1 MSTVERLDEAVALM
15 GLSACGVRFSD
26 LVVRYGEVVVL
37 TGPNG
42 SGKSTVSRAVVG
54 DLAVAGSARVL
65 ELNPIVDAAEL
76 KGRIGYLVK
85 DLETMGSL
93 TSRDVLD
100 ICAAVR
106 ECGTA
111 YAHELA
117 ARLGLDL
124 DQPMAELSRGQL
136 RRLGIVQALM
146 HKPEL
151 VVLDDP
157 MAELDEPAREALPP
171 VLREAA
177 ARGAAVLVTAQS
189 PAGAE
194 SYADRIVS
202 LRTRPAEE
210 PAPAAAPLFTP
221 AEMVAEPSPTPTPA
235 PAPAA
240 AEPRRRPELDPGTAD
255 LGPILAPPLRK
266 VRRHGQ
272 RCRLGSAN
280 RSRRAVREGRPPP
293 GRVSRPD
300 DH

>member
-1 MSTVERLDEAVALM
+1 
-15 GLSACGVRFSD
+15 
-26 LVVRYGEVVVL
+26 
-37 TGPNG
+37 
-42 SGKSTVSRAVVG
+42 
-54 DLAVAGSARVL
+54 
-65 ELNPIVDAAEL
+65 
-76 KGRIGYLVK
+76 
-85 DLETMGSL
+85 MGSL

-106 ECGTA
+106 ECGTS

-157 MAELDEPAREALPP
+157 MTELDEPAREALVP

-194 SYADRIVS
+194 SYADRIVP

-210 PAPAAAPLFTP
+210 PAPAAARLFTP
-221 AEMVAEPSPTPTPA
+221 AEMVAEPSPSPTPA

-240 AEPRRRPELDPGTAD
+240 AEPRRRPELDPGAAD

-280 RSRRAVREGRPPP
+280 RSRGAVREGRPPP

>member
-1 MSTVERLDEAVALM
+1 
-15 GLSACGVRFSD
+15 
-26 LVVRYGEVVVL
+26 
-37 TGPNG
+37 
-42 SGKSTVSRAVVG
+42 
-54 DLAVAGSARVL
+54 
-65 ELNPIVDAAEL
+65 
-76 KGRIGYLVK
+76 
-85 DLETMGSL
+85 
-93 TSRDVLD
+93 
-100 ICAAVR
+100 
-106 ECGTA
+106 
-111 YAHELA
+111 
-117 ARLGLDL
+117 
-124 DQPMAELSRGQL
+124 
-136 RRLGIVQALM
+136 M

-157 MAELDEPAREALPP
+157 MTELDEPAREALVP

-194 SYADRIVS
+194 SYADRIVP

-221 AEMVAEPSPTPTPA
+221 AEMVAEPSATATA
-235 PAPAA
+235 TPAA
-240 AEPRRRPELDPGTAD
+240 AEPRRRRELDPGAAD
-255 LGPILAPPLRK
+255 LGPIPAPPLRK

-280 RSRRAVREGRPPP
+280 RSRGAVREGRPPP